1 MEKQFIKNKIV
12 PRGTERILNMTPEEF
27 ETLVAET
34 LENVAD
40 VGTVSKNLDAMRSA
54 FGTVTADL
62 TKVKAENEDLT
73 AKNASL
79 KENNLA
85 LFLKV
90 GEKPKEEK
98 QEEEKEEEE
107 KEIEIDELFDKNGGL
122 I

>member
-1 MEKQFIKNKIV
+1 MVKPFIKNKIV
-12 PRGTERILNMTPEEF
+12 PHGTERNMKMTTEEF
-27 ETLVAET
+27 ENLVTET

-40 VGTVSKNLDAMRSA
+40 VGTVSKNLNAMRSA
-54 FGTVTADL
+54 FGTITADL

-90 GEKPKEEK
+90 GEKTKEEK
-98 QEEEKEEEE
+98 Q
-107 KEIEIDELFDKNGGL
+107 
-122 I
+122 

>member
-1 MEKQFIKNKIV
+1 MFHVEQK
-12 PRGTERILNMTPEEF
+12 GILKMTPEEF
-27 ETLVAET
+27 EKLVTET

-62 TKVKAENEDLT
+62 TKTKAENEDLT

-107 KEIEIDELFDKNGGL
+107 KEIEIDELFDENGGL
-122 I
+122 K

>member
-1 MEKQFIKNKIV
+1 MIY
-12 PRGTERILNMTPEEF
+12 PEEF
-27 ETLVAET
+27 EKLVTET

-54 FGTVTADL
+54 FGAITADL

-98 QEEEKEEEE
+98 QEEEEKKEEE
-107 KEIEIDELFDKNGGL
+107 KEIEIDELFDENGGL
-122 I
+122 K

>member
-1 MEKQFIKNKIV
+1 
-12 PRGTERILNMTPEEF
+12 MTPEEF
-27 ETLVAET
+27 EKLVTET

-40 VGTVSKNLDAMRSA
+40 VGKVSKNLDIMRSA

-62 TKVKAENEDLT
+62 IKVKAENEDLT

-79 KENNLA
+79 KENNLS

-107 KEIEIDELFDKNGGL
+107 KEIEIDELFDENGGL
-122 I
+122 K

>member
-1 MEKQFIKNKIV
+1 MEQKGIEK
-12 PRGTERILNMTPEEF
+12 MTPEEF
-27 ETLVAET
+27 ETLVTAT

-40 VGTVSKNLDAMRSA
+40 VGTVSKNLDTMRSA
-54 FGTVTADL
+54 FGAVTADL

-107 KEIEIDELFDKNGGL
+107 KEIEIEELFDENGGL
-122 I
+122 K

>member
-1 MEKQFIKNKIV
+1 
-12 PRGTERILNMTPEEF
+12 MTPEEF
-27 ETLVAET
+27 EKLVTET

-54 FGTVTADL
+54 FGAVTADL

-79 KENNLA
+79 KEHNLA

-98 QEEEKEEEE
+98 QEEEEKKEEE
-107 KEIEIDELFDKNGGL
+107 KEIEIEELFDENGGL
-122 I
+122 K

>member
-27 ETLVAET
+27 ENLVAET

-107 KEIEIDELFDKNGGL
+107 KEIEIDELFDENGGL
-122 I
+122 K